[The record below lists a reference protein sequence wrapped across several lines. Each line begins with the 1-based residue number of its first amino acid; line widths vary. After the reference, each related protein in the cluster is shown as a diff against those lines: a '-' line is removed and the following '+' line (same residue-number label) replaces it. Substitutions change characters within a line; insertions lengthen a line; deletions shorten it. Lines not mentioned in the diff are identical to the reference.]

1 MKKSKWFSLSVCLL
15 ITLSTILAGCGG
27 STSTQSSS
35 EKSSNPS
42 APSTSKKPIFVNI
55 ATATT
60 AGVYYALG
68 NGIADLWNQKVENIK
83 ASAQATAGSPQ
94 NVKLM
99 SKNEAQVAFVQ
110 NGVAFDAWNGTG
122 QFNGDAQKDLRAL
135 TYLYPNLCYFVVRAD
150 SGINSLSDIK
160 GKTVAPGPVGSGTEV
175 NAREILSVAGIDYQ
189 NNKDAKAQ
197 FVGNS
202 EAAQMLV
209 DDQVDVTYIAGG
221 LPHASVVEMATS
233 TDVKILPIEGELRDK
248 LIEKY
253 NWYFPITIPANSF
266 KGQPEPIETVAV
278 ANLLVGRADLPE
290 NVVYDMMKTMYEN
303 TQQLSASFKGA
314 SKMKPEEGING
325 VTLPLHPGSVK
336 YFQEKGVQIPEK
348 LLP

>member
-1 MKKSKWFSLSVCLL
+1 MKKFKWFSISVSLL
-15 ITLSTILAGCGG
+15 LTLSAILAGCGG
-27 STSTQSSS
+27 STSTESTSGSTS
-35 EKSSNPS
+35 EKPSN
-42 APSTSKKPIFVNI
+42 KPTFVNI

-68 NGIADLWNQKVENIK
+68 NGIADLWNEKIGNIK

-110 NGVAFDAWNGTG
+110 NGVAFEAWNGKG
-122 QFNGDAQKDLRAL
+122 QFEGDAQRDIRAL

-175 NAREILSVAGIDYQ
+175 NAREILSVAGIDYL
-189 NNKDAKAQ
+189 NDKDAKAQ
-197 FVGNS
+197 YVGNS
-202 EAAQMLV
+202 ESAQMLV
-209 DDQVDVTYIAGG
+209 DNQVDVTYIAGG

-233 TDVKILPIEGELRDK
+233 TDIKILPIEGELRDK
-248 LIEKY
+248 LIEQY

-266 KGQPEPIETVAV
+266 NGQTEPIETVAV
-278 ANLLVGRADLPE
+278 ANLLVGRADLPD
-290 NVVYDMMKTMYEN
+290 NVVYEMMKSMYEN

-314 SKMKPEEGING
+314 TNMKPEEGING

-336 YFQEKGVQIPEK
+336 YFQEKGIQIPEN